1 MKSSRCIAIG
11 QCWSICWLQREAG
24 LQPFTEEEL
33 TCPEVEKRLARW
45 WEVVTFYT
53 LRLAMAPVI
62 ETVILLDRQ
71 LFLFENGHNS
81 IMLPLFDPLLS
92 PRNQVIVAVKTKRG

>member
-1 MKSSRCIAIG
+1 MYI
-11 QCWSICWLQREAG
+11 
-24 LQPFTEEEL
+24 
-33 TCPEVEKRLARW
+33 LADDTFRW

-62 ETVILLDRQ
+62 ETVILLDRLLYPLQESNDIVCTYIQFYYRQ
-71 LFLFENGHNS
+71 LFLYENGHNS

-92 PRNQVIVAVKTKRG
+92 PRNQVILAVKN